1 LCAKTEKVVS
11 LGKFDVLVENIAQY
25 YCLRFQIEFV
35 FRDMKQHLGLT
46 ESQTRK
52 EKRIDFHF
60 NSVAMAYNLA
70 KVENKLAGNRIF
82 SLYDIKADYINQN
95 YLETIIT
102 NLDLDAN
109 AIKMHPNYQ
118 KILKLG
124 KINI

>member
-1 LCAKTEKVVS
+1 MNGAT
-11 LGKFDVLVENIAQY
+11 
-25 YCLRFQIEFV
+25 
-35 FRDMKQHLGLT
+35 FRQHLGLT

>member
-1 LCAKTEKVVS
+1 
-11 LGKFDVLVENIAQY
+11 
-25 YCLRFQIEFV
+25 
-35 FRDMKQHLGLT
+35 MGLT

-70 KVENKLAGNRIF
+70 GATSRRVENKLAGNKTF

-102 NLDLDAN
+102 NLDLDVN
-109 AIKMHPNYQ
+109 AIKMHPNYE
-118 KILKLG
+118 KLLKLG